1 MSKIK
6 VLVTAT
12 TFPRWANDPQPPFVQ
27 ILSKRLAEFFS
38 VAVLCPYAKGAKEF
52 EENAG
57 FSIYRYKYLPF
68 GLGTLAYDGGIVPKL
83 KQNKLNYLQ
92 VPSFILMQ
100 FVKVLQLVKL
110 LSIEVIHA
118 HWIIP
123 QGLIAVIYKTFINS
137 KVKILVTSH
146 GGDILGFRGI
156 VGTVLKR
163 FVLRRI
169 DRLTVVSNALRDEAV
184 KYGCTCDI
192 QVSPMGIDT
201 RTFSPDRSDA
211 SIRSE
216 YGIIGPFLLFV
227 GRLVEKKG
235 VEYLIRAMP
244 KVLASQPSTKLLI
257 VGDGPLKKQLE
268 ELTNGLQLQ
277 EGIIF
282 AGSKPH
288 EQLPSYFASAD
299 IFIGPSIVAESGDS
313 EGFGLVFA
321 EAMSCGTPVIAS
333 DLPAVRDIVIDGKT
347 GFLVRQKDSTQI
359 AERIIDVL
367 STVDALDLM
376 RTTARDHIVKNFEW
390 DIVTQNYVKLI
401 EEMTNN
407 REFVR
412 K

>member
-1 MSKIK
+1 MSKIN

-38 VAVLCPYAKGAKEF
+38 VSVLCPYAKGAKEF
-52 EENAG
+52 EADAG
-57 FSIYRYKYLPF
+57 LSIYRYKYLPF

-92 VPSFILMQ
+92 VPSLVLMQ
-100 FVKVLQLVKL
+100 FVKVSQLVKL
-110 LSIEVIHA
+110 LSIDVIHA

-123 QGLIAVIYKTFINS
+123 QGLIAVLYKSIVNN
-137 KVKILVTSH
+137 KVKILATSH
-146 GGDILGFRGI
+146 GGDILGFRGT

-169 DRLTVVSNALRDEAV
+169 DRLTVVSNALRDEAI

-201 RTFSPDRSDA
+201 RTFNPDRSDT

-216 YGIIGPFLLFV
+216 YGITGPFLLFV

-235 VEYLIRAMP
+235 LEYLIRAMH
-244 KVLASQPSTKLLI
+244 KVLASHPTSKLLVI
-257 VGDGPLKKQLE
+257 GDGPFKKQLE
-268 ELTNGLQLQ
+268 ELTGELQLQ
-277 EGIIF
+277 KAIIF
-282 AGSKPH
+282 AGSKSH
-288 EQLPSYFASAD
+288 EQLPVYFATAD

-321 EAMSCGTPVIAS
+321 EAMSCGAPVIAT
-333 DLPAVRDIVIDGKT
+333 DLPAVRDIVIEGET
-347 GFLVRQKDSTQI
+347 GFLVRQKDSDHI
-359 AERIIDVL
+359 AERVLDVL
-367 STVDALDLM
+367 NSGATLDDM
-376 RTTARDHIVKNFEW
+376 RKAARRHVEINFDW
-390 DIVTQNYVKLI
+390 DVVTKRYVGIINTMCLK
-401 EEMTNN
+401 
-407 REFVR
+407 V
-412 K
+412 